1 MIRRRLPGSNAER
14 CGVGRT
20 FRHVFF
26 DLDGTLIDPR
36 VGIVACLQYA
46 LDAIGTPVPEA
57 ASLERFIG
65 PPLASTF
72 GELLGAEDRER
83 VNRAIAAYRVRFG
96 ATGLFE
102 SRVYDGVRDML
113 GALRATDR
121 SLWVVTA
128 KPTVYS
134 VRIVEHHGLRAY
146 FRNVHGSE
154 LNGDRSDKG
163 ALIGHVLETE
173 QLSPRDVVMVGDRV
187 HDVLGARANGVT
199 SIAVRWGYGSLD
211 ELTTGRPDIIV
222 ASPAEVV
229 RRICQAAQCRR
240 IRERPA
246 AARRRDRR

>member
-1 MIRRRLPGSNAER
+1 
-14 CGVGRT
+14 VGRT

-83 VNRAIAAYRVRFG
+83 IDRAIAAYRVRFG

>member
-1 MIRRRLPGSNAER
+1 MDRP
-14 CGVGRT
+14 

-36 VGIVACLQYA
+36 VGIVGCLEHA
-46 LDAIGTPVPEA
+46 LEAVGAPIPEA

-72 GELLGAEDRER
+72 GQLLGAEDRER

>member
-1 MIRRRLPGSNAER
+1 
-14 CGVGRT
+14 VGRT
-20 FRHVFF
+20 FRRVFF

-46 LDAIGTPVPEA
+46 LDAIGAPVPEA

-83 VNRAIAAYRVRFG
+83 IDRAIAAYRVRFG
-96 ATGLFE
+96 ATGLYE
-102 SRVYDGVRDML
+102 NRVYEGVRDML
-113 GALRATDR
+113 GALRAAGR

-134 VRIVEHHGLRAY
+134 ARIVEHHGLRAY

-173 QLSPRDVVMVGDRV
+173 QLAPRDVVMVGDRV
-187 HDVLGARANGVT
+187 HDVLGARANGVA

-211 ELTTGRPDIIV
+211 ELTTGGPDVIV
-222 ASPAEVV
+222 TSPAEVV
-229 RRICQAAQCRR
+229 RHICQAA
-240 IRERPA
+240 
-246 AARRRDRR
+246 

>member
-1 MIRRRLPGSNAER
+1 VIRRRLPGSNAER
-14 CGVGRT
+14 CGVGRAE
-20 FRHVFF
+20 RPEEL

-46 LDAIGTPVPEA
+46 LDAIGAPVPEA

-65 PPLASTF
+65 PPLADTF
-72 GELLGAEDRER
+72 GRLLGATDRER
-83 VNRAIAAYRVRFG
+83 IDRAIAAYRLRFG
-96 ATGLFE
+96 ATGLYE
-102 SRVYDGVRDML
+102 NRVYEGVRDML
-113 GALRATDR
+113 GALRAAGR

-134 VRIVEHHGLRAY
+134 ARIVEYHGLRAY

-187 HDVLGARANGVT
+187 HDVLGARANGVA

-211 ELTTGRPDIIV
+211 ELTTGRPDVIV

-229 RRICQAAQCRR
+229 RRICQAA
-240 IRERPA
+240 
-246 AARRRDRR
+246 

>member
-83 VNRAIAAYRVRFG
+83 IDRAIAAYRVRFG